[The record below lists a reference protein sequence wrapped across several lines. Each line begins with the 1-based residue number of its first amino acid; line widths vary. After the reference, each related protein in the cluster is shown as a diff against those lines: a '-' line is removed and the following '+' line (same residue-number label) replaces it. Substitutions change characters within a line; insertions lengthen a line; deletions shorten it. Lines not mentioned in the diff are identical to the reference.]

1 MNRSPADFGKVAVVF
16 GGRSSERE
24 VSLRSGNAVLE
35 ALLDQGIDAFAVD
48 GGQALVSAVTA
59 GMVDRVFNILH
70 GGEGENGALAGA
82 MQVLR
87 VPMTG
92 CDVLGAAISM
102 DKVRSKILAAEA
114 GVDVPRGWSV
124 TAGDR
129 RRQEEDIVASGTGP
143 WIVKPSAEGSSVGL
157 YRVQNRQELRQAIQQ
172 VLALAPTALVEEF
185 IQGDECTVAIVNG
198 QVLPVVRIQ
207 PAAGLYDY
215 EAKYESRDTAYHCPS
230 GFDQK
235 TEQALQEDAM
245 NAFNALALRGWARL
259 DFIVDKNGRRW
270 FLEANTTPG
279 MTETSLVP
287 KAAAAHGWDFKRL
300 VREILET
307 SLGETAH
314 E

>member
-1 MNRSPADFGKVAVVF
+1 MSRSLTDFGKVAVVF
-16 GGRSSERE
+16 GGRSNERE

-48 GGQALVSAVTA
+48 GGQALISAVTS

-82 MQVLR
+82 MQVLQ

-92 CDVLGAAISM
+92 CGVLGAAISM
-102 DKVRSKILAAEA
+102 DKVRSKTLAAVA
-114 GVDVPRGWSV
+114 GLDVPRGWQV
-124 TAGDR
+124 NATTAQQVVD
-129 RRQEEDIVASGTGP
+129 EITASSAGP
-143 WIVKPSAEGSSVGL
+143 WIVKPSNEGSSVGL
-157 YRVQNRQELRQAIQQ
+157 YRVENKAELVSALEQ
-172 VLALAPTALVEEF
+172 VLSLAPVALVEEF
-185 IQGDECTVAIVNG
+185 IDGDECTVAIING

-215 EAKYESRDTAYHCPS
+215 EAKYESHNTVYHCPS
-230 GFDQK
+230 GFDEK
-235 TEQALQEDAM
+235 IEQALQADARK
-245 NAFNALALRGWARL
+245 AFDALALRGWARL
-259 DFIVDKNGRRW
+259 DFIVGKNGRRY

-287 KAAAAHGWDFKRL
+287 KAAAAHGWDFQRL

-307 SLGETAH
+307 SFEEGRH